1 MRSTPAR
8 AARTIEVG
16 VLVGGLGY
24 RNLRDHSIGIAVSD
38 TLMERGWPQG
48 ICVEDVSYNPVA
60 LVEHLKEEK
69 FERAVIVA
77 AVQRPGRVPGEVT
90 AYRWDGKLPS
100 DEMIQAAVVDAVTGV
115 IFLDNTLI
123 VTRHF
128 GGLPETTAVV
138 EIEPE
143 VHEFGESFSAAVA
156 AAFETVCELVTTLAV
171 DPQALLALP
180 RAPLGGVSR
189 ERA

>member
-1 MRSTPAR
+1 MG
-8 AARTIEVG
+8 I
-16 VLVGGLGY
+16 LVGGLGY

-38 TLMERGWPQG
+38 ALMERGWPEG

-60 LVEHLKEEK
+60 LVEHLREEK
-69 FERAVIVA
+69 FESAVIVA
-77 AVQRPGRVPGEVT
+77 AVQRPGRVPGQVT
-90 AYRWDGKLPS
+90 AYRWDGQLPS
-100 DEMIQAAVVDAVTGV
+100 DERIQAAVVDAVTGV

-128 GGLPETTAVV
+128 GCLPEITAVV

-143 VHEFGESFSAAVA
+143 IHEFGESFSTAVT
-156 AAFETVCELVTTLAV
+156 AAFETVCELVTTLAE

-180 RAPLGGVSR
+180 RMPLGGSSHDR
-189 ERA
+189 S

>member
-1 MRSTPAR
+1 MS
-8 AARTIEVG
+8 

-24 RNLRDHSIGIAVSD
+24 RNLRDHSAGVAVTD
-38 TLMERGWPQG
+38 TLMDRRWPEG
-48 ICVEDVSYNPVA
+48 VTVEDVSYNPVA
-60 LVEHLKEEK
+60 LVEHLKEERYD
-69 FERAVIVA
+69 RAVIVA
-77 AVQRPGRVPGEVT
+77 AVERPGRSPGEVT
-90 AYRWDGKLPS
+90 AYRWDGALPS
-100 DEMIQAAVVDAVTGV
+100 GERIQAAVVDAVTGV

-128 GGLPETTAVV
+128 GGLPNETAVV

-143 VHEFGESFSAAVA
+143 AHEFGESFSAPVA
-156 AAFETVCELVTTLAV
+156 KAFETVCDLVTTLAV

-180 RAPLGGVSR
+180 RAPLGGVAR

>member
-1 MRSTPAR
+1 M
-8 AARTIEVG
+8 G

-24 RNLRDHSIGIAVSD
+24 RNLRDHSAGIAVSD
-38 TLMERGWPQG
+38 TLMERTFPAGV
-48 ICVEDVSYNPVA
+48 CVEDVSYNPVA

-77 AVQRPGRVPGEVT
+77 AVQRPGRVPGEVA

-100 DEMIQAAVVDAVTGV
+100 DERIQAAVVDAVTGV

-123 VTRHF
+123 LARHF
-128 GGLPETTAVV
+128 GGLPEQTAVV

-143 VHEFGESFSAAVA
+143 VHEFGESFSDPVA
-156 AAFETVCELVTTLAV
+156 AAFQTLCELVSTLAV

-180 RAPLGGVSR
+180 RAPLGGIAR

>member
-1 MRSTPAR
+1 M
-8 AARTIEVG
+8 G

-24 RNLRDHSIGIAVSD
+24 RNLRDHSAGIAVSD
-38 TLMERGWPQG
+38 TLMQRRFPDGV
-48 ICVEDVSYNPVA
+48 CVEDVSYNPVA
-60 LVEHLKEEK
+60 LVEHLKEEQ

-77 AVQRPGRVPGEVT
+77 AVQRPGRAPGEVA
-90 AYRWDGKLPS
+90 AYRWDGELPS
-100 DEMIQAAVVDAVTGV
+100 DERIQAAVVDAVTGV

-123 VTRHF
+123 VARHF
-128 GGLPETTAVV
+128 GGLPEQTAVV

-143 VHEFGESFSAAVA
+143 AHEFGESFSDAVA
-156 AAFETVCELVTTLAV
+156 AAFETVCELVTALAV